1 LLVGAVEE
9 SPLSALAKPGRL
21 RVVLGWKNACV
32 FPLLRVLDPFEQS
45 LVGAVE
51 APS

>member
-21 RVVLGWKNACV
+21 RVKNAFV